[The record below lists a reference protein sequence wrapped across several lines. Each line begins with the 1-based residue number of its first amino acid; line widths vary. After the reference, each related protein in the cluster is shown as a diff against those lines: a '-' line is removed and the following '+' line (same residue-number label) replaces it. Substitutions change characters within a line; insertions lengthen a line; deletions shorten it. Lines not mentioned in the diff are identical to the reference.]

1 MGVGCV
7 TGVWL
12 VRDRGMA
19 SPSRQKP
26 DESCAKVRLLT
37 ANIRAS
43 RVRNRY
49 SGKSKDTLSVAIMK
63 GFDMAVIT
71 PEIKEFIKNNL
82 GWITTVSKDGE
93 LDLGPKMSLFVLDD
107 THIAYH
113 ERTAGQHYENL
124 KNGSPLVIAFANL
137 EKKQGYRFRGNVVL
151 HVDDDIYNEQVKVA
165 EEKGTKKPAVIPVLE
180 VTEIQNLASG
190 PTAGKTIAKD

>member
-1 MGVGCV
+1 
-7 TGVWL
+7 
-12 VRDRGMA
+12 
-19 SPSRQKP
+19 
-26 DESCAKVRLLT
+26 
-37 ANIRAS
+37 
-43 RVRNRY
+43 
-49 SGKSKDTLSVAIMK
+49 MK

-71 PEIKEFIKNNL
+71 PEINEFIKNNL

-180 VTEIQNLASG
+180 VTEIQDLASG

>member
-1 MGVGCV
+1 
-7 TGVWL
+7 
-12 VRDRGMA
+12 
-19 SPSRQKP
+19 
-26 DESCAKVRLLT
+26 
-37 ANIRAS
+37 
-43 RVRNRY
+43 
-49 SGKSKDTLSVAIMK
+49 
-63 GFDMAVIT
+63 MAVIT

-180 VTEIQNLASG
+180 VTEIQDLLRSDRRQDHRQG
-190 PTAGKTIAKD
+190 LIS

>member
-1 MGVGCV
+1 
-7 TGVWL
+7 
-12 VRDRGMA
+12 
-19 SPSRQKP
+19 
-26 DESCAKVRLLT
+26 
-37 ANIRAS
+37 
-43 RVRNRY
+43 
-49 SGKSKDTLSVAIMK
+49 
-63 GFDMAVIT
+63 MAVIT

-165 EEKGTKKPAVIPVLE
+165 EEKGTGRD
-180 VTEIQNLASG
+180 SG
-190 PTAGKTIAKD
+190 SRSHRDPGPCLRSDRRQDHRQGLIS

>member
-1 MGVGCV
+1 
-7 TGVWL
+7 
-12 VRDRGMA
+12 
-19 SPSRQKP
+19 
-26 DESCAKVRLLT
+26 
-37 ANIRAS
+37 
-43 RVRNRY
+43 
-49 SGKSKDTLSVAIMK
+49 
-63 GFDMAVIT
+63 MAVIT

-180 VTEIQNLASG
+180 VTEIQDLRQDHRQGLIS
-190 PTAGKTIAKD
+190 

>member
-1 MGVGCV
+1 
-7 TGVWL
+7 
-12 VRDRGMA
+12 
-19 SPSRQKP
+19 
-26 DESCAKVRLLT
+26 
-37 ANIRAS
+37 
-43 RVRNRY
+43 
-49 SGKSKDTLSVAIMK
+49 
-63 GFDMAVIT
+63 MAVIT

-180 VTEIQNLASG
+180 VTEIQDLASG
-190 PTAGKTIAKD
+190 PTAGKTIAKDGLADVLVASSSEGATFSLFSAQY

>member
-1 MGVGCV
+1 
-7 TGVWL
+7 
-12 VRDRGMA
+12 
-19 SPSRQKP
+19 
-26 DESCAKVRLLT
+26 
-37 ANIRAS
+37 
-43 RVRNRY
+43 
-49 SGKSKDTLSVAIMK
+49 
-63 GFDMAVIT
+63 MAVIT
-71 PEIKEFIKNNL
+71 PEIKEFIQNNL
-82 GWITTVSKDGE
+82 GWITTISKDGE

-180 VTEIQNLASG
+180 VTEIRTWLPSDRRQ
-190 PTAGKTIAKD
+190 DHRHD

>member
-1 MGVGCV
+1 
-7 TGVWL
+7 
-12 VRDRGMA
+12 
-19 SPSRQKP
+19 
-26 DESCAKVRLLT
+26 
-37 ANIRAS
+37 
-43 RVRNRY
+43 
-49 SGKSKDTLSVAIMK
+49 
-63 GFDMAVIT
+63 MAVIT

-180 VTEIQNLASG
+180 VTEIQDLASG
-190 PTAGKTIAKD
+190 PTASKTIAKDRLADVLVASSSEGATFSLFSAQY

>member
-1 MGVGCV
+1 
-7 TGVWL
+7 
-12 VRDRGMA
+12 
-19 SPSRQKP
+19 
-26 DESCAKVRLLT
+26 
-37 ANIRAS
+37 
-43 RVRNRY
+43 
-49 SGKSKDTLSVAIMK
+49 
-63 GFDMAVIT
+63 MAVIT
-71 PEIKEFIKNNL
+71 PEIKEFIQNNL
-82 GWITTVSKDGE
+82 GWITTISKDGE

-107 THIAYH
+107 THIVYH

-180 VTEIQNLASG
+180 VTEIQDLASG
-190 PTAGKTIAKD
+190 PTCRQEPSPRTD

>member
-1 MGVGCV
+1 
-7 TGVWL
+7 
-12 VRDRGMA
+12 
-19 SPSRQKP
+19 
-26 DESCAKVRLLT
+26 
-37 ANIRAS
+37 
-43 RVRNRY
+43 
-49 SGKSKDTLSVAIMK
+49 
-63 GFDMAVIT
+63 MAVIT

-180 VTEIQNLASG
+180 VTEIQDLASG
-190 PTAGKTIAKD
+190 PTAGKTHRQGLIS

>member
-1 MGVGCV
+1 
-7 TGVWL
+7 
-12 VRDRGMA
+12 
-19 SPSRQKP
+19 
-26 DESCAKVRLLT
+26 
-37 ANIRAS
+37 
-43 RVRNRY
+43 
-49 SGKSKDTLSVAIMK
+49 
-63 GFDMAVIT
+63 MAVIT
-71 PEIKEFIKNNL
+71 PEIKEFIQNNL
-82 GWITTVSKDGE
+82 GWITTISKDGE

-137 EKKQGYRFRGNVVL
+137 EKKQGYRFQGYRFRGNVVL

-190 PTAGKTIAKD
+190 PTAGKTIVKD

>member
-1 MGVGCV
+1 
-7 TGVWL
+7 
-12 VRDRGMA
+12 
-19 SPSRQKP
+19 
-26 DESCAKVRLLT
+26 
-37 ANIRAS
+37 
-43 RVRNRY
+43 
-49 SGKSKDTLSVAIMK
+49 
-63 GFDMAVIT
+63 MAVIT

-113 ERTAGQHYENL
+113 ERTAGQHYRNL
-124 KNGSPLVIAFANL
+124 QDGSPLVVAVANL
-137 EKKQGYRFRGNVVL
+137 AEKKGYRFRGNVVL

-180 VTEIQNLASG
+180 VTEIQDLASG

>member
-1 MGVGCV
+1 
-7 TGVWL
+7 
-12 VRDRGMA
+12 
-19 SPSRQKP
+19 
-26 DESCAKVRLLT
+26 
-37 ANIRAS
+37 
-43 RVRNRY
+43 
-49 SGKSKDTLSVAIMK
+49 MK
-63 GFDMAVIT
+63 EFDMAVIT
-71 PEIKEFIKNNL
+71 PEIKEFIQNNL
-82 GWITTVSKDGE
+82 GWITTISKDGE

>member
-1 MGVGCV
+1 M
-7 TGVWL
+7 
-12 VRDRGMA
+12 
-19 SPSRQKP
+19 
-26 DESCAKVRLLT
+26 
-37 ANIRAS
+37 N
-43 RVRNRY
+43 
-49 SGKSKDTLSVAIMK
+49 

-82 GWITTVSKDGE
+82 GWITTVSKDGD

-180 VTEIQNLASG
+180 VTEIQDLASG

>member
-1 MGVGCV
+1 
-7 TGVWL
+7 
-12 VRDRGMA
+12 
-19 SPSRQKP
+19 
-26 DESCAKVRLLT
+26 
-37 ANIRAS
+37 
-43 RVRNRY
+43 
-49 SGKSKDTLSVAIMK
+49 
-63 GFDMAVIT
+63 MAVIT

-137 EKKQGYRFRGNVVL
+137 EKNR
-151 HVDDDIYNEQVKVA
+151 A
-165 EEKGTKKPAVIPVLE
+165 T
-180 VTEIQNLASG
+180 ASAATWRCTLTTTSTTSRSRS
-190 PTAGKTIAKD
+190 PRKRAPRSRP

>member
-1 MGVGCV
+1 M
-7 TGVWL
+7 
-12 VRDRGMA
+12 
-19 SPSRQKP
+19 
-26 DESCAKVRLLT
+26 
-37 ANIRAS
+37 N
-43 RVRNRY
+43 
-49 SGKSKDTLSVAIMK
+49 

-180 VTEIQNLASG
+180 VTEIQDLASG

>member
-1 MGVGCV
+1 
-7 TGVWL
+7 
-12 VRDRGMA
+12 
-19 SPSRQKP
+19 
-26 DESCAKVRLLT
+26 
-37 ANIRAS
+37 
-43 RVRNRY
+43 
-49 SGKSKDTLSVAIMK
+49 
-63 GFDMAVIT
+63 
-71 PEIKEFIKNNL
+71 
-82 GWITTVSKDGE
+82 
-93 LDLGPKMSLFVLDD
+93 MSLFVLDD

-137 EKKQGYRFRGNVVL
+137 EKKQGYCFRGNVVL

-180 VTEIQNLASG
+180 VTEIQDLASG